1 MGDLMRRVD
10 GGFAEEISRRPGFCS
25 YEALDCGDGE
35 VVTISVFG
43 EAGQAEASRELAQR
57 WSDENLGDFG
67 FTRLEA
73 LHGEI
78 LVSRAVEDVL
88 EPAHAGASREFASI
102 RRYMLRSG
110 STDELMHIVD
120 ETFAEQITGV
130 LRLPRARRGRGRDPL
145 DQPVRRPDAGGG
157 VGRARARLREG
168 EARRLRH
175 RAHRG
180 ARRQGDG
187 EPGAGGGARAGTCV
201 EASPAGAAG
210 GCARRPSGGAHSD
223 QSSRTRSRCS
233 APPSQLPG
241 ADPLSGEE

>member
-1 MGDLMRRVD
+1 MFASIRRYRLHEGSMDDLMRRVD

-102 RRYMLRSG
+102 RRYLLRSG
-110 STDELMHIVD
+110 SIDELMHIVD
-120 ETFAEQITGV
+120 ETFAEQI
-130 LRLPRARRGRGRDPL
+130 
-145 DQPVRRPDAGGG
+145 
-157 VGRARARLREG
+157 
-168 EARRLRH
+168 
-175 RAHRG
+175 
-180 ARRQGDG
+180 
-187 EPGAGGGARAGTCV
+187 
-201 EASPAGAAG
+201 
-210 GCARRPSGGAHSD
+210 
-223 QSSRTRSRCS
+223 S
-233 APPSQLPG
+233 ALPG
-241 ADPLSGEE
+241 FFAYHALDGGEILSISLFGDQTQAEESDELALAFVRERLGAFDIERSEVLGGKVMVSRAVADVLEPAHA